1 MENTISF
8 KDYRYDSNYYSG
20 MVTTALLT
28 STVTSTYPVDNLQS
42 IFIYNSMN
50 FFTKVRYES
59 NRNMS
64 ESRNEYH
71 PRTPLGEKLLA
82 LRRSYIDNGGV
93 LLNSD
98 ELEVE
103 RHVRRGGLHD

>member
-1 MENTISF
+1 
-8 KDYRYDSNYYSG
+8 
-20 MVTTALLT
+20 
-28 STVTSTYPVDNLQS
+28 
-42 IFIYNSMN
+42 
-50 FFTKVRYES
+50 
-59 NRNMS
+59 MS